1 MTGFDS
7 VQGPP
12 LNRGPYLSGGEVV
25 GVDPKIVSSI
35 WIQRPHLDR
44 EKEVVSQRGQDE
56 TGGGIVYK
64 DRCATARKKLS

>member
-12 LNRGPYLSGGEVV
+12 LNRGPYLSGGE
-25 GVDPKIVSSI
+25 GVDPKKVSSI